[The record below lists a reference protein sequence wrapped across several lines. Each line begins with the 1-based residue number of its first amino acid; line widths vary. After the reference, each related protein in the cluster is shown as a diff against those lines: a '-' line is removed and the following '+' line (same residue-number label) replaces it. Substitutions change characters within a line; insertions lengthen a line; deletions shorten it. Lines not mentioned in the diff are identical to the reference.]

1 MPVELPPLPYSQ
13 DALAPHISAETLE
26 YHYGK
31 HHQTYVTNLNKL
43 VEGTEFEQ
51 ASLED
56 VIMKSDG
63 GLFNNSAQ
71 VWNHTFYW
79 NSMSPDGG
87 GAPTGEVA
95 DAINSA
101 FGSYEEFR
109 AKFAEAATTQFGSGW
124 AWLVDS
130 GSGLEIMKTS
140 NADLPM
146 KHGATA
152 IFTVDVWEHAYYID
166 YRNDRAKFIKT
177 ILENLANWDF
187 AAQNFAAHG

>member
-1 MPVELPPLPYSQ
+1 MAFELPPLPYAQ

-43 VEGTEFEQ
+43 VEGTEFEN
-51 ASLED
+51 AALED
-56 VIMKSDG
+56 VILKSDG

-79 NSMSPDGG
+79 DSMTPDGG
-87 GAPTGEVA
+87 GAPSGAVA

-101 FGSYEEFR
+101 FGSYDDFR

-124 AWLVDS
+124 AWLVDN
-130 GSGLEIMKTS
+130 GSGLEIMKTA

-146 KHGATA
+146 KHSAKALLT
-152 IFTVDVWEHAYYID
+152 IDVWEHAYYID
-166 YRNDRAKFIKT
+166 FRNARPNYINTYLDS
-177 ILENLANWDF
+177 LVNWDF
-187 AAQNFAAHG
+187 VAQNMG

>member
-1 MPVELPPLPYSQ
+1 MAFELPPLPYAQ

-43 VEGTEFEQ
+43 VDGTEFEN
-51 ASLED
+51 AALED
-56 VIMKSDG
+56 VILKSDG

-79 NSMSPDGG
+79 NSMSPSGG

-101 FGSYEEFR
+101 FGSYDEFK

-146 KHGATA
+146 KHSSKALLT
-152 IFTVDVWEHAYYID
+152 IDVWEHAYYID
-166 YRNDRAKFIKT
+166 FRNARPNYISTFLDS
-177 ILENLANWDF
+177 LVNWDF
-187 AAQNFAAHG
+187 VAQNLAG